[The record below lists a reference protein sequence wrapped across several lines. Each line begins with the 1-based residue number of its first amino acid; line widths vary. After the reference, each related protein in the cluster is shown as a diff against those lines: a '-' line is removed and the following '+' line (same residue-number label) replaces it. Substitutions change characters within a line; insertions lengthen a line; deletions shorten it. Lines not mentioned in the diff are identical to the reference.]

1 MTNPQSI
8 EDTYD
13 WLTEQ
18 FAECAD
24 LEYREMQNT
33 SYACHTLYLKSIC
46 EPQTVYRHIVAPFFD
61 AKSLAQ
67 FEYYVSSFPGT
78 EELTDAEDMKAHI
91 LMGYVL
97 IVIGSR
103 AYLLEARM
111 TKASQVTEAKVE
123 AIVQGPDDAF
133 NEDIET
139 NINLVRRRYESADLK
154 IEIQSIGTKSQTK
167 IAIMFDNAKVDFE
180 VLAELR
186 KRLASLQ
193 IEILQSTGALEK
205 LLSAAK
211 ISIFPTMVT
220 TERPDR
226 TVKCIN
232 EGKIAILVSSTGY
245 ALILPSVFGDF
256 FTAMD
261 DKIQLPFTSFFLK
274 SIRYIGLFITLTL
287 PAFYVAFTSYNPEIL
302 KAQVALLIG
311 GSRASVPYPA
321 FVEVLLM
328 LTMMEF
334 LVEASLRL
342 PKAVGPTAT
351 TVGGLIL
358 GQAATEAGL
367 VGNIMIILV
376 SAVAISNFVIPITM
390 MNYSIRVIKY
400 AFVLLATVFGL
411 VGIVVG
417 MLATIMYLS
426 HLTSFGKP
434 YFQVQLPFKG
444 GK

>member
-13 WLTEQ
+13 WLIEQ

-24 LEYREMQNT
+24 LEYREMQNPD
-33 SYACHTLYLKSIC
+33 YACHTLYLKSIC
-46 EPQTVYRHIVAPFFD
+46 EPKTVYDHIVTPFFD
-61 AKSLAQ
+61 ANSLMQ
-67 FEYYVSSFPGT
+67 FEYYISSFPGT
-78 EELTDAEDMKAHI
+78 EELSDAETIRAYI

-97 IVIGSR
+97 IVIAGR
-103 AYLLEARM
+103 AYLFEARM
-111 TKASQVTEAKVE
+111 TKASQVSEAKVE

-133 NEDIET
+133 NENIET
-139 NINLVRRRYESADLK
+139 NINMVRRRYESADLK
-154 IEIQSIGTKSQTK
+154 IEIQSIGAKSQTK
-167 IAIMFDNAKVDFE
+167 IAILYDNAKTDFE

-186 KRLASLQ
+186 RRLASLD

-205 LLSAAK
+205 KLSSAK

-226 TVKCIN
+226 TVRCIN
-232 EGKIAILVSSTGY
+232 EGKIAVLVGGTGY
-245 ALILPSVFGDF
+245 SLIVPSVFDDF

-274 SIRYIGLFITLTL
+274 SLRYFGLFITLTL

-321 FVEVLLM
+321 FIEVLLM
-328 LTMMEF
+328 LIMMEF

-400 AFVLLATVFGL
+400 GFVLLATVFGL
-411 VGIVVG
+411 IGIVIG
-417 MLATIMYLS
+417 ILGAIMYLS

-434 YFQVQLPFKG
+434 YFQLQLFSKG